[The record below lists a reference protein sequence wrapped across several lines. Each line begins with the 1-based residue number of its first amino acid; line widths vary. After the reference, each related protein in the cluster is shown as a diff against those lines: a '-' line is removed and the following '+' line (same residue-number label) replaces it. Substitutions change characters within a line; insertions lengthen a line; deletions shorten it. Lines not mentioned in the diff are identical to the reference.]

1 MAPKLAAMDTWW
13 PHATVGIGLAVPGR
27 PIGLWSWRTGAP
39 EASATGRDRT
49 PTGPRWVRMR
59 SGTPSSRLGP
69 NPNPAHALLTRP
81 GDAGRNHAGQL
92 PV

>member
-13 PHATVGIGLAVPGR
+13 PNATVGIGLAVPGR
-27 PIGLWSWRTGAP
+27 PIGPWSRRTGAP

-59 SGTPSSRLGP
+59 SGTPGSRR
-69 NPNPAHALLTRP
+69 ARVVTT
-81 GDAGRNHAGQL
+81 GRLNS
-92 PV
+92 